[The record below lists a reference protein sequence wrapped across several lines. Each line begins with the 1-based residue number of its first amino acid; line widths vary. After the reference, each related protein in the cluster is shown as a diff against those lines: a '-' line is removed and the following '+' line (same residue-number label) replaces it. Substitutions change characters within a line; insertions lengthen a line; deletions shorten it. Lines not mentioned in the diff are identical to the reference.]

1 MLKQIGRDFDPEGA
15 IVSVAD
21 ANYPLP
27 FARELEFNAPAHGN
41 WNIVHIG
48 MLIPEAH
55 EIYVGSDNCMRGVVM
70 TAAEMNALDR
80 YSTVI
85 LEEDDLLDG
94 NLEDVTIEGVADV
107 IRKLPYRP
115 RCVQVYLVCL
125 HHFLGSDTDRIYGE
139 LEAMFPDIDFARC
152 WMDPIMQKT
161 GLTPEQKDR
170 KAILD
175 PVRPLPV
182 NPRSVNVIGGDL
194 PMREENDIARVL
206 KAGGFTVRQLPTNRT
221 YDEFLSMGESFLN
234 LCYYPSGDYAVR
246 MMNKRLG
253 RDYLYLPSDY
263 DDEAILRNLNELTGR
278 LNMKEIDPSPWL
290 EERDRALQKARSAVG
305 EMPVT
310 IDYMSTPRPL
320 SLARALRK
328 NGFQVQRVYLDAIT
342 PEEEGDLLWLQKNA
356 PELELASTM
365 NVKMRVMPRGTEP
378 VLAIG
383 PKAAW
388 FGGTGHFV
396 NMIENGG
403 SWGFGSLTFIAEE
416 MVRAVKEEKD
426 TRDLVPRKGLGC
438 ASCI

>member
-246 MMNKRLG
+246 MMNKRMG
-253 RDYLYLPSDY
+253 RDYLYMPSDY

-403 SWGFGSLTFIAEE
+403 SWGFGSMTFIAEE

>member
-246 MMNKRLG
+246 MMNKQLG

-320 SLARALRK
+320 GLARALRK

-403 SWGFGSLTFIAEE
+403 SWGFGSMTFIAEE

>member
-1 MLKQIGRDFDPEGA
+1 MLKQITREVDREGA
-15 IVSVAD
+15 IVRVAD
-21 ANYPLP
+21 AGYPLP

-48 MLIPEAH
+48 MLVPEAH

-80 YSTVI
+80 YSTVMLEEEDI
-85 LEEDDLLDG
+85 LEG
-94 NLEDVTIEGVADV
+94 NLEDVTIEGVSSV
-107 IRKLPYRP
+107 IEKLPYRP
-115 RCVQVYLVCL
+115 RAVEVFLVCL

-139 LEAMFPDIDFARC
+139 LEERFPDIDFIRC

-175 PVRPLPV
+175 PIQPLPV
-182 NPRSVNVIGGDL
+182 NPKSINVLGGDL
-194 PMREENDIARVL
+194 VMSQHNDIARL
-206 KAGGFTVRQLPTNRT
+206 LQENDYLVRQLSTCQN
-221 YDEFLSMGESFLN
+221 YDEFLQMGESFLN

-246 MMNKRLG
+246 MMRKRLN

-263 DDEAILRNLNELTGR
+263 NYEAIDSHLRGLTDR
-278 LNMKEIDPSPWL
+278 LGVKEADTSRWR
-290 EERDRALQKARSAVG
+290 EESEKALKKAKEVVG
-305 EMPVT
+305 SMPIS
-310 IDYMSTPRPL
+310 IDYMSVPHPL
-320 SLARALRK
+320 GLARILLEHDFAVK
-328 NGFQVQRVYLDAIT
+328 TVYLDAIT
-342 PEEEGDLLWLQKNA
+342 AEEETDFRWLQKNA
-356 PELELASTM
+356 PEMELASTM
-365 NVKMRVMPRGTEP
+365 NVKMRIMPRGQEP
-378 VLAIG
+378 ILAIG

-388 FGGTGHFV
+388 LGGTSHFV

-403 SWGFGSLTFIAEE
+403 SWGYGSVVNIAEE
-416 MVRAVKEEKD
+416 MIRAMNEEKD

>member
-80 YSTVI
+80 YSTVM

-246 MMNKRLG
+246 MMNKRMG

>member
-115 RCVQVYLVCL
+115 RCAQVYLVCL

-246 MMNKRLG
+246 MMNKRMG
-253 RDYLYLPSDY
+253 RDYLYMPSDY

-320 SLARALRK
+320 SLARLLLDAGFNVERVYTDGLTGEEKEDFDYLQAHFPQLPPYSFVRRRANSSLSRQIWS
-328 NGFQVQRVYLDAIT
+328 NGFSRMF
-342 PEEEGDLLWLQKNA
+342 P
-356 PELELASTM
+356 ASSVIYAHGRTI
-365 NVKMRVMPRGTEP
+365 P
-378 VLAIG
+378 
-383 PKAAW
+383 
-388 FGGTGHFV
+388 TG
-396 NMIENGG
+396 
-403 SWGFGSLTFIAEE
+403 LT
-416 MVRAVKEEKD
+416 
-426 TRDLVPRKGLGC
+426 TQ
-438 ASCI
+438 

>member
-320 SLARALRK
+320 GLARALRK

-403 SWGFGSLTFIAEE
+403 SWGFGSMTFIAEE

>member
-403 SWGFGSLTFIAEE
+403 SWGFGSMTFIAEE

>member
-328 NGFQVQRVYLDAIT
+328 SGFQVQRVYLDAIT

>member
-80 YSTVI
+80 YSTVM

-175 PVRPLPV
+175 PVRPLQV

>member
-290 EERDRALQKARSAVG
+290 EERDCALQKARSAVG

-328 NGFQVQRVYLDAIT
+328 SGFQVQRVYLDAIT

>member
-80 YSTVI
+80 YSTVM

-107 IRKLPYRP
+107 SRKLPYRP

>member
-1 MLKQIGRDFDPEGA
+1 M
-15 IVSVAD
+15 
-21 ANYPLP
+21 
-27 FARELEFNAPAHGN
+27 
-41 WNIVHIG
+41 
-48 MLIPEAH
+48 
-55 EIYVGSDNCMRGVVM
+55 
-70 TAAEMNALDR
+70 
-80 YSTVI
+80 
-85 LEEDDLLDG
+85 
-94 NLEDVTIEGVADV
+94 TIEGVADV

-125 HHFLGSDTDRIYGE
+125 HHFLGSDTDRIFGE
-139 LEAMFPDIDFARC
+139 LEALFPDIDFARC

-175 PVRPLPV
+175 PVQPLPV
-182 NPRSVNVIGGDL
+182 NHRSVNVIGGDL
-194 PMREENDIARVL
+194 PMHRENDIAKVL
-206 KAGGFTVRQLPTNRT
+206 SAGDFTVRQLPTNRT
-221 YDEFLSMGESFLN
+221 YDEFLAMGESFLN

-263 DDEAILRNLNELTGR
+263 DDEAICRNLKELTAQ
-278 LNMKEIDPSPWL
+278 LNMKDIDPTPWM
-290 EERDRALQKARSAVG
+290 EERDRALQRALSAVG
-305 EMPVT
+305 KMPVT

-328 NGFQVQRVYLDAIT
+328 KGFQVQRVYLDAIT
-342 PEEEGDLLWLQKNA
+342 PEEEADLRWLQKNA
-356 PELELASTM
+356 PDMELASTM

-388 FGGTGHFV
+388 FGGTSHFV

-416 MVRAVKEEKD
+416 MIHGVREEKD
-426 TRDLVPRKGLGC
+426 TRDVVPRKGLGC
-438 ASCI
+438 ACCL

>member
-1 MLKQIGRDFDPEGA
+1 MLKKIGRDFEPEGA
-15 IVSVAD
+15 IVSISD

-80 YSTVI
+80 YSTVL
-85 LEEDDLLDG
+85 LEEDDILDG

-175 PVRPLPV
+175 PVQPLPA
-182 NPRSVNVIGGDL
+182 NHRSVNVIGGDL
-194 PMREENDIARVL
+194 PMHSENDIAKVL
-206 KAGGFTVRQLPTNRT
+206 AAGGFTVRQLPTNRT
-221 YDEFLSMGESFLN
+221 YEEFLAMGESFLN

-253 RDYLYLPSDY
+253 RDYLYLPSAY
-263 DDEAILRNLNELTGR
+263 DDEAIRRNLKELTTR
-278 LNMKEIDPSPWL
+278 LNMKDIDPSPWM
-290 EERDRALQKARSAVG
+290 EERDRALQRALSVVG

-328 NGFQVQRVYLDAIT
+328 NGFQVQRIYLDAIT
-342 PEEEGDLLWLQKNA
+342 PEEEADLRWLQKNA
-356 PELELASTM
+356 PDLELASTM
-365 NVKMRVMPRGTEP
+365 NVKMRVMPRGTGP

-388 FGGTGHFV
+388 FGGTSHFV

-403 SWGFGSLTFIAEE
+403 CWGFGSLTFIAEE
-416 MVRAVKEEKD
+416 MIRAIKEEKD

-438 ASCI
+438 ACCL

>member
-115 RCVQVYLVCL
+115 RCVQVFLVCL
-125 HHFLGSDTDRIYGE
+125 HHFLGSDTERIYGE

-221 YDEFLSMGESFLN
+221 YDEFLAMGESFLN

-263 DDEAILRNLNELTGR
+263 DDEAIVRYLKELTGR
-278 LNMKEIDPSPWL
+278 LNMNEIDPSPWM

>member
-1 MLKQIGRDFDPEGA
+1 MLKQIGRDFEPEGA
-15 IVSVAD
+15 IISVAD
-21 ANYPLP
+21 ARYPLP

-80 YSTVI
+80 FSTVM

-125 HHFLGSDTDRIYGE
+125 HHFVGSDTDRIYGE

-175 PVRPLPV
+175 PIEALPV
-182 NPRSVNVIGGDL
+182 DRRSVNVIGGDL
-194 PMREENDIARVL
+194 PMREENDILRLL
-206 KAGGFTVRQLPTNRT
+206 KDRDYTVRQLPTNKT
-221 YDEFLSMGESFLN
+221 YDEYLAMGGSFLN

-253 RDYLYLPSDY
+253 RNYLYLPSDY
-263 DDEAILRNLNELTGR
+263 REEAIRK
-278 LNMKEIDPSPWL
+278 NMKALTDALGEKEADLAPWQ
-290 EERDRALQKARSAVG
+290 EESEKALQLALKKVG
-305 EMPVT
+305 SMPVT

-320 SLARALRK
+320 SLARALRQR
-328 NGFQVQRVYLDAIT
+328 GFQVQRVYLDAIT
-342 PEEEGDLLWLQKNA
+342 PEEEEDLRWLQEHA
-356 PELELASTM
+356 SDLELASTM

-388 FGGTGHFV
+388 FGGTQHFV

-403 SWGFGSLTFIAEE
+403 SWGFGSLTTIAHE
-416 MVRAVKEEKD
+416 MIRAAEEEKD

-438 ASCI
+438 ACCL

>member
-1 MLKQIGRDFDPEGA
+1 
-15 IVSVAD
+15 
-21 ANYPLP
+21 
-27 FARELEFNAPAHGN
+27 
-41 WNIVHIG
+41 
-48 MLIPEAH
+48 
-55 EIYVGSDNCMRGVVM
+55 
-70 TAAEMNALDR
+70 
-80 YSTVI
+80 
-85 LEEDDLLDG
+85 
-94 NLEDVTIEGVADV
+94 
-107 IRKLPYRP
+107 
-115 RCVQVYLVCL
+115 
-125 HHFLGSDTDRIYGE
+125 
-139 LEAMFPDIDFARC
+139 
-152 WMDPIMQKT
+152 
-161 GLTPEQKDR
+161 
-170 KAILD
+170 
-175 PVRPLPV
+175 
-182 NPRSVNVIGGDL
+182 
-194 PMREENDIARVL
+194 
-206 KAGGFTVRQLPTNRT
+206 
-221 YDEFLSMGESFLN
+221 
-234 LCYYPSGDYAVR
+234 
-246 MMNKRLG
+246 MMNKRMG

-342 PEEEGDLLWLQKNA
+342 PEEEEDLRWLQKNA

>member
-115 RCVQVYLVCL
+115 RCVQVFLVCL
-125 HHFLGSDTDRIYGE
+125 HHFLGSDTERIYGE

-342 PEEEGDLLWLQKNA
+342 PEEEGDLRWLQKNA

>member
-263 DDEAILRNLNELTGR
+263 DDEAILRYLNELAGR
-278 LNMKEIDPSPWL
+278 LNLKEIDPSPWL

-328 NGFQVQRVYLDAIT
+328 SGFQVQRVYLDAIT
-342 PEEEGDLLWLQKNA
+342 PEEEEDLRWLQKNA

>member
-246 MMNKRLG
+246 MMNKRMG
-253 RDYLYLPSDY
+253 RDYLYMPSDY

-328 NGFQVQRVYLDAIT
+328 NGFQVQRIYLDAIT
-342 PEEEGDLLWLQKNA
+342 PEEEGDLRWLQKNA
-356 PELELASTM
+356 PEMELASTM

>member
-246 MMNKRLG
+246 MMNKRMG

-328 NGFQVQRVYLDAIT
+328 SGFQVQRVYLDAIT

>member
-246 MMNKRLG
+246 MMNKRMG
-253 RDYLYLPSDY
+253 RDYLYMPSDY

-290 EERDRALQKARSAVG
+290 EKRDRALQKARSAVG

-328 NGFQVQRVYLDAIT
+328 NGFQVQRIYLDAIT
-342 PEEEGDLLWLQKNA
+342 PEEEGDLRWLQKNA
-356 PELELASTM
+356 PEMELASTM